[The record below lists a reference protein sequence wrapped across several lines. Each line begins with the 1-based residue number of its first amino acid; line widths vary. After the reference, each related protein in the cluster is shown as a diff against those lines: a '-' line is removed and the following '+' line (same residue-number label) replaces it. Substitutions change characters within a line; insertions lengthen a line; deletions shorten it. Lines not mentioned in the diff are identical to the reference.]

1 MGDLVDVGFIQ
12 LFSHLHPPRPRG
24 YKSFFVLNSVEHE
37 TINAYKYMYKNIR
50 NSAFL
55 RLS

>member
-12 LFSHLHPPRPRG
+12 LFSHLYPPRPRG

-37 TINAYKYMYKNIR
+37 IINAYKYMYKNIR